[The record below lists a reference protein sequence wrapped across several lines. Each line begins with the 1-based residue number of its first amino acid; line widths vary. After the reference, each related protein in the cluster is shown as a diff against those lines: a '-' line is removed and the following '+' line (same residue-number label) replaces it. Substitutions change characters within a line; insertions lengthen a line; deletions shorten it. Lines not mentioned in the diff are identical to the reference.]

1 MNKHWTHGKGKN
13 IMEIILWACMNEHG
27 NHGTMEYIG
36 GHTSQPW
43 SDHISEDTQNMFYTR
58 SHHCKMF

>member
-43 SDHISEDTQNMFYTR
+43 SDHIS
-58 SHHCKMF
+58 